1 VIGLVPRLRCGFV
14 GRMRLLPIDIDGR
27 TASGLS
33 RWLGCGS
40 RSVWLLFQK
49 GGERGK
55 RGGKG
60 CVGVE
65 VSGSF
70 SKKGGK
76 GGKGGERRGKGGKS
90 FLGKRGEKR
99 KKGGKCEKRGAN

>member
-1 VIGLVPRLRCGFV
+1 MIGLVPRLRCGFV

-40 RSVWLLFQK
+40 RSVAPFP
-49 GGERGK
+49 K

-60 CVGVE
+60 E
-65 VSGSF
+65 
-70 SKKGGK
+70 K
-76 GGKGGERRGKGGKS
+76 GGKGGER
-90 FLGKRGEKR
+90 
-99 KKGGKCEKRGAN
+99 GANRF

>member
-1 VIGLVPRLRCGFV
+1 MGSV
-14 GRMRLLPIDIDGR
+14 
-27 TASGLS
+27 
-33 RWLGCGS
+33 LGWG
-40 RSVWLLFQK
+40 
-49 GGERGK
+49 
-55 RGGKG
+55 
-60 CVGVE
+60 VGVE

-76 GGKGGERRGKGGKS
+76 GGKGGERRGKGGKL

>member
-40 RSVWLLFQK
+40 RSVAPFP
-49 GGERGK
+49 K

-60 CVGVE
+60 E
-65 VSGSF
+65 
-70 SKKGGK
+70 
-76 GGKGGERRGKGGKS
+76 KGGEMREKGGKS
-90 FLGKRGEKR
+90 FLGKRGGKR

>member
-55 RGGKG
+55 RGGKEG
-60 CVGVE
+60 KGGQIVFRE
-65 VSGSF
+65 
-70 SKKGGK
+70 KGGK
-76 GGKGGERRGKGGKS
+76 EEKGGQM
-90 FLGKRGEKR
+90 
-99 KKGGKCEKRGAN
+99 